1 MKKKDVRVA
10 EWNERFQKATPQE
23 VLTFFAEEFIDRICL
38 SSSMGAEDQVLTDML
53 VKINPAIR
61 IFTLDTGR
69 LFPETLNLIHAT
81 RKHYQANLE
90 VYFPD
95 YRQVQEMVREKGI
108 NLFYDSIENRKR
120 CCQIRKMEPLK
131 RALNGMQAWVTGIR
145 KDQTLTR
152 FNTNLVEWDKENGL
166 VKINPLY
173 RWTEKMVWNYIH
185 HHQVPY
191 NELHDKGYPSIGCQS
206 CTRAVAPGEDAR
218 AGRWWWEDEGH
229 KECGL
234 HVKES

>member
-1 MKKKDVRVA
+1 MEKKDVSVA
-10 EWNERFQKATPQE
+10 AWNERFQKATPQD
-23 VLTFFAEEFIDRICL
+23 VLKFFAEEFGDRLCL

-69 LFPETLNLIHAT
+69 LFPETLNLIHT
-81 RKHYQANLE
+81 TKKHYQANLE
-90 VYFPD
+90 VFFPD
-95 YRQVQEMVREKGI
+95 YRQVQKMVREKGI

-131 RALNGMQAWVTGIR
+131 RALKGMQAWITGIR

-152 FNTNLVEWDKENGL
+152 FGTNLVEWDTENGL

-173 RWTEKMVWNYIH
+173 RWSEKMVWDYIH
-185 HHQVPY
+185 NHQVPY
-191 NELHDKGYPSIGCQS
+191 NELHDKGYPSIGCQP

-218 AGRWWWEDEGH
+218 AGRGWWEDEGH

>member
-1 MKKKDVRVA
+1 MEKKDVSVA
-10 EWNERFQKATPQE
+10 AWNERFQKATPQD
-23 VLTFFAEEFIDRICL
+23 VLKFFAEEFGDRLCL

-69 LFPETLNLIHAT
+69 LFPETLNLIHT
-81 RKHYQANLE
+81 TKKHYQANLE
-90 VYFPD
+90 VFFPD
-95 YRQVQEMVREKGI
+95 YRQVQKMVREKGI

-131 RALNGMQAWVTGIR
+131 RALKGMQAWITGIR

-152 FNTNLVEWDKENGL
+152 FGTNLVEWDTENGL

-173 RWTEKMVWNYIH
+173 RWSEKMVWDYIH
-185 HHQVPY
+185 NHQVPY
-191 NELHDKGYPSIGCQS
+191 NELHDKGYPSIGCQP